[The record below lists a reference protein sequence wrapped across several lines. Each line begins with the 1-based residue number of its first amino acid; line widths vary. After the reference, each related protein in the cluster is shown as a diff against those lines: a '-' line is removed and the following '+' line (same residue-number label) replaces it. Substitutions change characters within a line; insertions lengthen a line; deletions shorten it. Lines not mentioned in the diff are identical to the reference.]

1 MSQLSNFEDLLK
13 AEVQDLYSA
22 EKQFHKALP
31 KVAKAVGNA
40 KLRQAIEKH
49 VDVTEK
55 QIERLEAIAMELGVK
70 LNGKKC
76 IGAEALIKEG
86 EELIKEGGDPDVLDA
101 GLIGAA
107 QRMEHYEIAGYGT
120 LAALAKRVGNKKAA
134 ELAAKTLDEEKSADE
149 KLSQIAEKS
158 VNEAAAQ
165 A

>member
-31 KVAKAVGNA
+31 KVAKAASND
-40 KLRQAIEKH
+40 KLRKALEKH
-49 VDVTEK
+49 MEVTEK
-55 QIERLEAIAMELGVK
+55 QIERLEKIADELGVK

-76 IGAEALIKEG
+76 IGAEAIVKEG
-86 EELIKEGGDPDVLDA
+86 EELIKEGGDADVLDA

-134 ELAAKTLDEEKSADE
+134 ELAAKTLEEEKDADE
-149 KLSQIAEKS
+149 QLSQIAERS
-158 VNEAAAQ
+158 VNEAAAK

>member
-1 MSQLSNFEDLLK
+1 MSRLANYEDLLK

-22 EKQFHKALP
+22 EKQFLQALP
-31 KVAKAVGNA
+31 KVANAASNA
-40 KLRQAIEKH
+40 KLRQALEKH
-49 VDVTEK
+49 VGVTEK
-55 QIERLEAIAMELGVK
+55 QIERLEQIAMELGVK

-120 LAALAKRVGNKKAA
+120 LAALAKKVGNKKAA
-134 ELAAKTLDEEKSADE
+134 QLAAKTLDEEKDADE
-149 KLSQIAEKS
+149 QLSQIAERS
-158 VNEAAAQ
+158 VNEAAAK

>member
-55 QIERLEAIAMELGVK
+55 QIERLEAIAASG
-70 LNGKKC
+70 
-76 IGAEALIKEG
+76 
-86 EELIKEGGDPDVLDA
+86 
-101 GLIGAA
+101 
-107 QRMEHYEIAGYGT
+107 
-120 LAALAKRVGNKKAA
+120 
-134 ELAAKTLDEEKSADE
+134 
-149 KLSQIAEKS
+149 
-158 VNEAAAQ
+158 
-165 A
+165 

>member
-13 AEVQDLYSA
+13 EEVQDLYSA
-22 EKQFHKALP
+22 EKQFHEALP
-31 KVAKAVGNA
+31 KVAKAASNT
-40 KLRQAIEKH
+40 KLRQALEKH
-49 VDVTEK
+49 VDVTAK
-55 QIERLEAIAMELGVK
+55 QIERLEKIAEELGVK

-86 EELIKEGGDPDVLDA
+86 EDLIKSGGDADVLDA
-101 GLIGAA
+101 GIIGAA

-134 ELAAKTLDEEKSADE
+134 ELAAKTLEEERHADE
-149 KLSQIAEKS
+149 QLTQIAERS
-158 VNEAAAQ
+158 VNEAAAE